1 MSASNKKK
9 LRKEQ
14 NAAVLTEKQLK
25 EQQEAKKLKTY
36 TWTFVIAMILVI
48 VIAIGSVIRIPIT
61 GAVNRSSH
69 AININNH
76 QLSATDLTYYFVDA
90 INDHYNE
97 AYKMYGNYASM
108 LLGFKTGTPLNE
120 QKYTASEDF
129 ETWADYFM
137 DKGIENAKKIYAL
150 YDDAVAKGHKL
161 SETEQKTL
169 DSNIEA
175 ISSMAKL
182 YGYSNANAYLRAT
195 YGTGANLKTYTAYYT
210 INSLASSY
218 FDAHSDSLKYTDDDF
233 RAYEKDKFN
242 DYSSFSYGSYTL
254 PVSSYLTGGTKS
266 EDGKTTTYSDAEK
279 EAAKKD
285 AKADADKLVEGT
297 YKDFDAFE
305 KAIKALKINEK
316 NDKVSVNKYEKQL
329 FTNITNEDISKWL
342 TEDGRKEGDLK
353 VIEVTSTSK
362 DKDGKE
368 TKTTTGYTVVYF
380 MGCDDNKVNL
390 VDVRHILVKFD
401 GGKTDSN
408 GNVSFSVA
416 EKEAAKKAAEE
427 ILNTW
432 KNGEATEESFAELA
446 KKKSEDTGSLS
457 NGGLYE
463 KVYPGQMLTSFN
475 DWCFDAKRK
484 TGDTGLIATE
494 YGYHVMYFVK
504 TGDTTFRDYMIEIDM
519 RNEDMTEWHDELTKK
534 VSVEKIDMSRMDWG
548 YKFG

>member
-76 QLSATDLTYYFVDA
+76 QLSATDLTYYIVDA

-175 ISSMAKL
+175 ISTMAKL

-266 EDGKTTTYSDAEK
+266 EDGKTTTYSDTEK
-279 EAAKKD
+279 EQAKKD

-408 GNVSFSVA
+408 GNVSFTVA

-463 KVYPGQMLTSFN
+463 KVYPGQMVTSFN
-475 DWCFDAKRK
+475 DWCFDANRK
-484 TGDTGLIATE
+484 TGDTGLIASE
-494 YGYHVMYFVK
+494 HGYHVMYFVK
-504 TGDTTFRDYMIEIDM
+504 TGDTTFRDYLIEIDM

-534 VSVEKIDMSRMDWG
+534 VSVEEIDMSRIDLG

>member
-175 ISSMAKL
+175 ISTMAKL

-279 EAAKKD
+279 EQAKKD

-408 GNVSFSVA
+408 GNVSFTVA

>member
-408 GNVSFSVA
+408 GNVSFTVA

>member
-380 MGCDDNKVNL
+380 MGSDDNKVNL

-408 GNVSFSVA
+408 GNVSFTVA

-463 KVYPGQMLTSFN
+463 KVYPGQMVTSFN

>member
-175 ISSMAKL
+175 ISTMAKL

>member
-175 ISSMAKL
+175 ISTMAKL
-182 YGYSNANAYLRAT
+182 YGYSSANAYLRAT

-368 TKTTTGYTVVYF
+368 VKTTTGYTVVYF
-380 MGCDDNKVNL
+380 MGSDDNKVNL

-408 GNVSFSVA
+408 GNVSFTVA

-446 KKKSEDTGSLS
+446 KKKSEDTGTLS

-463 KVYPGQMLTSFN
+463 KVYPGQMVTSFN

-484 TGDTGLIATE
+484 TGDTGLIASE
-494 YGYHVMYFVK
+494 HGYHVMYFVK

>member
-175 ISSMAKL
+175 ISTMAKL

-266 EDGKTTTYSDAEK
+266 EDGKTTTYSDTEK
-279 EAAKKD
+279 EQAKKD

-408 GNVSFSVA
+408 GNVSFTVA

>member
-25 EQQEAKKLKTY
+25 EQKEAKKLKTY

-368 TKTTTGYTVVYF
+368 VKTTTGYTVVYF
-380 MGCDDNKVNL
+380 MGSDDNKVNL

-408 GNVSFSVA
+408 GNVSFTVA

-446 KKKSEDTGSLS
+446 KKKSEDTGTLS

-463 KVYPGQMLTSFN
+463 KVYPGQMVTSFN

>member
-14 NAAVLTEKQLK
+14 NAAALTEKQLN
-25 EQQEAKKLKTY
+25 EQKEAKKLKTY

-61 GAVNRSSH
+61 GAVNRGSH

-90 INDHYNE
+90 VNDHYNE
-97 AYKMYGNYASM
+97 AYNMYGSYAQYF
-108 LLGFKTGTPLNE
+108 LGFKTGTALNE

-150 YDDAVAKGHKL
+150 YDAAVADGHKL
-161 SETEQKTL
+161 TEDEQKTL

-175 ISSMAKL
+175 ISTMAKL
-182 YGYSNANAYLRAT
+182 YGYSSANAYLRAT

-218 FDAHSDSLKYTDDDF
+218 FDAHSDALKYTDDDF
-233 RAYEKDKFN
+233 RAYEKDKYN
-242 DYSSFSYGSYTL
+242 DYSSFSYGSYT
-254 PVSSYLTGGTKS
+254 VTVNSYLTGGTKS

-279 EAAKKD
+279 EQAKKD
-285 AKADADKLVEGT
+285 AKADADKLAAGT
-297 YKDFDAFE
+297 YKDFEAFE
-305 KAIKALKINEK
+305 KAVMALKINEK
-316 NDKVSVNKYEKQL
+316 NDKVSVNKYEDYL
-329 FTNITNEDISKWL
+329 YTNISNEDVTKWL
-342 TEDGRKEGDLK
+342 VEEGRKEGDLK
-353 VIEVTSTSK
+353 IIEVTSTSK

-368 TKTTTGYTVVYF
+368 TKTTTGYNVVYF
-380 MGCDDNKVNL
+380 MGSNDNKVNL
-390 VDVRHILVKFD
+390 IDVRHILVKFD
-401 GGKTDSN
+401 GGKTDSS
-408 GNVSFSVA
+408 GNTTFTA
-416 EKEAAKKAAEE
+416 TEKEAAKNAAQA
-427 ILNTW
+427 ILDEW
-432 KNGEATEESFAELA
+432 KKGEATEESFAELA

-463 KVYPGQMLTSFN
+463 KVYPGRMVTNFN
-475 DWCFDAKRK
+475 DWCFDEKREP
-484 TGDTGLIATE
+484 GDTGLISTD

-504 TGDTTFRDYMIEIDM
+504 ANDMTFRDYMIEIDM
-519 RNEDMTEWHDELTKK
+519 RNEDMTEWHDGLTEK
-534 VSVEKIDMSRMDWG
+534 VTVEEIDLSRMNWE

>member
-25 EQQEAKKLKTY
+25 EQKEAKKLKTY

-279 EAAKKD
+279 EQAKKD
-285 AKADADKLVEGT
+285 AKADADKLLEGT

-408 GNVSFSVA
+408 GNVSFTVA

>member
-25 EQQEAKKLKTY
+25 EQKEAKKLKTY

-175 ISSMAKL
+175 ISTMAKL

-279 EAAKKD
+279 EQAKKD

-368 TKTTTGYTVVYF
+368 VKTTTGYTVVYF

-408 GNVSFSVA
+408 GNVSFTVA

-463 KVYPGQMLTSFN
+463 KVYPGQMVTSFN

>member
-150 YDDAVAKGHKL
+150 YDDAVANGHKL

-368 TKTTTGYTVVYF
+368 VKTTTGYTVVYF

-408 GNVSFSVA
+408 GNVSFTVA

-463 KVYPGQMLTSFN
+463 KVYPGQMVTSFN

>member
-25 EQQEAKKLKTY
+25 EQKEAKKLKTY

-408 GNVSFSVA
+408 GNVSFTVV

-463 KVYPGQMLTSFN
+463 KVYPGQMVTSFN

>member
-1 MSASNKKK
+1 MRGNDYMSASNKKK

-137 DKGIENAKKIYAL
+137 DKCIENAKKIYAL

-175 ISSMAKL
+175 ISTMAKL

-279 EAAKKD
+279 EAAKK
-285 AKADADKLVEGT
+285 KAQEYLD
-297 YKDFDAFE
+297 
-305 KAIKALKINEK
+305 
-316 NDKVSVNKYEKQL
+316 
-329 FTNITNEDISKWL
+329 
-342 TEDGRKEGDLK
+342 
-353 VIEVTSTSK
+353 
-362 DKDGKE
+362 
-368 TKTTTGYTVVYF
+368 
-380 MGCDDNKVNL
+380 M
-390 VDVRHILVKFD
+390 
-401 GGKTDSN
+401 
-408 GNVSFSVA
+408 
-416 EKEAAKKAAEE
+416 
-427 ILNTW
+427 W
-432 KNGEATEESFAELA
+432 KNGAADELSFSQLVKEYSDDGYAE
-446 KKKSEDTGSLS
+446 T
-457 NGGLYE
+457 GGLYE
-463 KVYPGQMLTSFN
+463 NIHPESNYVDNFKNWAIDPARQPGET
-475 DWCFDAKRK
+475 D
-484 TGDTGLIATE
+484 IIETE
-494 YGYHVMYFVK
+494 YGYHVMYFVGWSDL
-504 TGDTTFRDYMIEIDM
+504 TYRDYMITEQLRDADQKAWLQEILD
-519 RNEDMTEWHDELTKK
+519 NVEADILDYSGLELDLVLDTGDTEL
-534 VSVEKIDMSRMDWG
+534 
-548 YKFG
+548 Y

>member
-175 ISSMAKL
+175 ISTMAKL

-380 MGCDDNKVNL
+380 MGSDDNKVNL

-408 GNVSFSVA
+408 GNVSFTVA

>member
-408 GNVSFSVA
+408 GNVSFTVA

-463 KVYPGQMLTSFN
+463 KVYPGQMVTSFN